1 MWSKS
6 EAIRILNDHGC
17 KGVNC
22 EKRKEGFCCTPTFN
36 FENMVGI
43 KDEYSTKEL
52 KDFLGY

>member
-1 MWSKS
+1 MWTRS
-6 EAIRILNDHGC
+6 ETIRILNDHGC

-22 EKRKEGFCCTPTFN
+22 KDFIDTCCTPTYN
-36 FENMVGI
+36 FVNMVGI